1 MIRTRER
8 ANLANLEVRVIDT
21 RRIRIK
27 LTSLVIRIGLID
39 LLVDLVEA
47 EDLIH
52 SDPTIIEGIIP
63 VQMLIHLR
71 IVLSPTTLDS
81 VEARDSVLEGE
92 AIVEDERLMIATRVK
107 HPTVQTRINS
117 MENAT
122 IVVSM
127 ATWEEI
133 AQMETL

>member
-47 EDLIH
+47 EDLIR
-52 SDPTIIEGIIP
+52 SGPATIKGIIP

-92 AIVEDERLMIATRVK
+92 AIAEDERLMIATRVK

-117 MENAT
+117 MKNAT